1 MENVWNELD
10 DGSQHGFGVASCTPY
25 TDLLGCQMTEG
36 QDEATPHCDVQVSNN
51 DTTES
56 PSTGKRPKKAK
67 QGQVS
72 KSTAI
77 RSSSYTPKE
86 DEVICSAYLNV
97 SKDPVVSVNQ
107 PSKTYWERIC
117 DYYNENRGM
126 YGQRTISSLQHRWGE
141 ISRDTCKFT
150 AFYAEIERKNQS
162 GKNEDDKIKDALQLY
177 NGVLGHSFKFIHCW
191 FILRHEQKWH
201 EFVAE
206 KKQHNKTRPEPSAEP
221 VSPMAPATDTPQ
233 INAQNLVRPMGR
245 DTAKRLRSANSSASS
260 TGCLEVLQK
269 IHSDRAKYEKRQEE
283 HIKDESKEM
292 VERYERKL
300 RLQEE
305 SINFQDSM
313 NFQKELLTKQ
323 VSIQE
328 KMLALQEK
336 ERVDKVMMADLDKF
350 PSWVRDYYVIEQK
363 EIAARRLQA
372 GQPSGEK

>member
-1 MENVWNELD
+1 
-10 DGSQHGFGVASCTPY
+10 
-25 TDLLGCQMTEG
+25 
-36 QDEATPHCDVQVSNN
+36 
-51 DTTES
+51 
-56 PSTGKRPKKAK
+56 
-67 QGQVS
+67 
-72 KSTAI
+72 
-77 RSSSYTPKE
+77 
-86 DEVICSAYLNV
+86 
-97 SKDPVVSVNQ
+97 
-107 PSKTYWERIC
+107 
-117 DYYNENRGM
+117 
-126 YGQRTISSLQHRWGE
+126 
-141 ISRDTCKFT
+141 
-150 AFYAEIERKNQS
+150 
-162 GKNEDDKIKDALQLY
+162 
-177 NGVLGHSFKFIHCW
+177 
-191 FILRHEQKWH
+191 LRHEQKWH

-245 DTAKRLRSANSSASS
+245 DSAKRLRSANSSASS

-269 IHSDRAKYEKRQEE
+269 IRSDRAKYEERQEE

-305 SINFQDSM
+305 SINFQKDSM